1 MMKLS
6 ETLRSEAS
14 QIWDSFLVHPFVR
27 GIGDGSLPVEKFK
40 YYMIQDYLYLYD
52 FIKIFALGIVKS
64 DNEEMMRLFSD
75 SVYSTLNGEMD
86 IHRSYMARLGIT
98 EEELENSRVDLTN
111 LSYTHYMLAIAHN
124 GDVLDILV
132 SILSCAWSYEEI
144 GKHLDTIPGAS
155 ENEFYG
161 EWIRSY
167 AGDDYSG
174 VVRALIDM
182 TDRLGENIDP
192 KRRDKLIEIFVNCSR
207 FEAMFWD
214 MAFEDHTSVSSFPS

>member
-1 MMKLS
+1 MKLS
-6 ETLRSEAS
+6 ELLRSKAAP
-14 QIWDSFLVHPFVR
+14 IWDSFLVHPFVT

-52 FIKIFALGIVKS
+52 FCKVFALGIVKAES
-64 DNEEMMRLFSD
+64 EEQMRLFAD
-75 SVYSTLNGEMD
+75 SVYNTLNDEMD

-98 EEELENSRVDLTN
+98 KEDLDSSEMDLTN

-124 GDVLDILV
+124 GDVLDVLA
-132 SILSCAWSYEEI
+132 SILSCAWSYLEI
-144 GKHLDTIPGAS
+144 GTYLDAIPGAS

-167 AGDDYSG
+167 AGDDYRG
-174 VVRALIDM
+174 VVDALIEM
-182 TDRLGENIDP
+182 TDRLGEDIDAT
-192 KRRDKLIEIFVNCSR
+192 RQEKLTEVFVNCSR

-214 MAFEDHTSVSSFPS
+214 MAFDGPGAH